1 MTTYSGIM
9 GILHTEFSENQFV
22 IQSQAGGVFVAPTGD
37 GEGVCDNEN
46 FHVLENGLQ
55 LKGNADADSP
65 PSGFIGERLQSYVP
79 QGSAVSCSTNTA
91 TNVTSLN
98 LSPGIWE
105 LSSMCC
111 LNGSLTGSAF
121 ASAISETSATMGTN
135 GLNQSSTS
143 ALPTSSI
150 DSTLTVPSVRIETD
164 EAKTVYLVARATYLL
179 GSASAYGRL
188 SAVRVA

>member
-1 MTTYSGIM
+1 MTDYSGVK
-9 GILHTEFSENQFV
+9 GIIHTEFSESEYI
-22 IQSQAGGVFVAPTGD
+22 IQSKAGGVFVAPSDD

-55 LKGNADADSP
+55 LKGNADADAP
-65 PSGFIGERLQSYVP
+65 PAGFIGERLQSYVA
-79 QGSAVSCSTNTA
+79 QGSAIACSTNTA
-91 TNVTSLN
+91 TNVTSVSLT
-98 LSPGIWE
+98 PGIWE
-105 LSSMCC
+105 LSAMCC

-121 ASAISETSATMGTN
+121 AAAISDTSATMGTN

-150 DSTLTVPSVRIETD
+150 DSTLTVPSVRIETA
-164 EAKTVYLVARATYLL
+164 EAKTIYLVARATYLL